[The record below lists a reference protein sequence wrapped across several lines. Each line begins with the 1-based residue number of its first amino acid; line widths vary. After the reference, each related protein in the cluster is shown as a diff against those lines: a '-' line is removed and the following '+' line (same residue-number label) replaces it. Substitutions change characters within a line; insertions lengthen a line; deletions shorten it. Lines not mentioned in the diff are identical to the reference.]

1 MPLPED
7 EETWADLAVIFATAN
22 GYVRRNALSDFGN
35 VMANG
40 KIAMKFEGED
50 ADDRLIAVATCTD
63 ADDVL
68 LATRNGKSIRFPVGD
83 VRVFAGRSSVG
94 VRGIRL
100 LGNDQ
105 VISLSILRHEE
116 IALDERN
123 AYLSLAARRRRL
135 TDEETEAAAEAPLE
149 PEEAED
155 EPDGDNGSISEETYA
170 DLAQR
175 EEFVLSV
182 TEKGF
187 GVRSSAYD
195 YRITGRGGQ
204 GIDNMDL
211 SRRRDAIVAVFSV
224 GHNDQVMLVTDGGM
238 VIRCPVDDVRIA
250 RRRSQGVVIFKVGD
264 GERVV
269 SVARLPED
277 SEENGEANG
286 SGDSVENHQITEGN
300 R

>member
-1 MPLPED
+1 M
-7 EETWADLAVIFATAN
+7 
-22 GYVRRNALSDFGN
+22 
-35 VMANG
+35 
-40 KIAMKFEGED
+40 
-50 ADDRLIAVATCTD
+50 
-63 ADDVL
+63 
-68 LATRNGKSIRFPVGD
+68 
-83 VRVFAGRSSVG
+83 RSSVG

-100 LGNDQ
+100 LGDDQ
-105 VISLSILRHEE
+105 VISLTILRHEE
-116 IALDERN
+116 IASDERN
-123 AYLSLAARRRRL
+123 AYLSLAARRRRQ
-135 TDEETEAAAEAPLE
+135 TEEEGETVSEMPIE
-149 PEEAED
+149 PDEAEGEPAGD
-155 EPDGDNGSISEETYA
+155 ESSISEEAYA

-211 SRRRDAIVAVFSV
+211 SRRNDAIVAVFPV

-238 VIRCPVDDVRIA
+238 VIRCPVDDIRIA
-250 RRRSQGVVIFKVGD
+250 RRRSQGVVIFKVGE

-286 SGDSVENHQITEGN
+286 SDDSAENRQSNEGDK
-300 R
+300 